1 MRPQTWIVVAIGI
14 GAAAALSGQPLQV
27 GSLPP
32 SATHP
37 VGGPAPSTVFDAA
50 VLAASSGVLDSVTF
64 AYSGF
69 PCPNAV
75 KIKFFR
81 PFGVA
86 QRYLAE
92 RGPFGVTEAVQTV
105 SLSPPV
111 AVRTSDRIAIT
122 KLSDCGSPLA
132 ASGGAHLLVTLPG
145 DVQDDVIIDGGTQGL
160 TLSLLASGAITPL
173 NGVDAVIPVA
183 YEGPGLAG
191 SFFRTETQLS
201 NPTGLPVQGWI
212 LYTVRVLTGVNPLN
226 PAFVPYALAS
236 YETRIVDLRASF
248 GALPLGNLDLIPTT
262 GQSPMVSVHVFDDL
276 GSSGTLGFTA
286 SDVPAFEMLGTG
298 DRGVLV
304 GPPDTLDFRFNV
316 GFRGVPSAN
325 LLITLR
331 GSDGAIVTTTSQVAR
346 VLLQAAAQDLLGLP
360 LPPTATLTFEVTSG
374 TAVVYGVTADN
385 RTNDI
390 SFQLARKVTSQ

>member
-1 MRPQTWIVVAIGI
+1 MRPQTWIVVAIGL
-14 GAAAALSGQPLQV
+14 GASTALSSQPLQV

-50 VLAASSGVLDSVTF
+50 VLAASSGVLDSTTF
-64 AYSGF
+64 AYSDF

-81 PFGVA
+81 PFGGRL
-86 QRYLAE
+86 RYLAE
-92 RGPFGVTEAVQTV
+92 RGPFGVTEAAQTV

-111 AVRTSDRIAIT
+111 AVQTNDRIAIT

-132 ASGGAHLLVTLPG
+132 ASGGAHSLITLPG

-160 TLSLLASGAITPL
+160 TLALLASGAITPL
-173 NGVDAVIPVA
+173 NGVAAVIPVA

-212 LYTVRVLTGVNPLN
+212 LATVRVLTGINPGL
-226 PAFVPYALAS
+226 AFMPYALAP

-262 GQSPMVSVHVFDDL
+262 GQSPIVSVHVFDDL

-316 GFRGVPSAN
+316 GFRGVPLAN

-346 VLLQAAAQDLLGLP
+346 VLLQASAQDLLGLP
-360 LPPTATLTFEVTSG
+360 LPPSATLTFEVTSG